1 MKGADFSMPGVPS
14 LFELAFYL
22 LAYSFMGWLV
32 EVTYYAV
39 ARRRFLNRGFTSLPL
54 ILSYG
59 VTFDLLIVVLPT
71 LKGNHALAL
80 IATLVISAVV
90 ESVFDWVTRLLSKKI
105 RWEAERERLFS
116 GSGGGILVSV
126 AIAAALYLVYLVIHP
141 LLMTVAVVLP
151 GWLLKALVIAVMALL
166 ALDFISIIVV
176 LRTGHITRF
185 ESEERTLSSRFAADI
200 SERVWGRLERAYPG
214 IEHVSGEQTGGYTF
228 AKGMCVDKL
237 IWVFLVSALIGDLI
251 EMCYC
256 RLTGGVW
263 MSRSSVLYGPFSI
276 VWGLGAVVLTVT
288 LQRLAGKADRHVFLG
303 GFIIGGVYEYMCSLF
318 TEIMF
323 GTVFWDYSAMPL
335 NIGGR
340 TNVLYCFFWG
350 VLAVVWIKIIY
361 PRMSALIEKLPV
373 LAGQLITWAIVIVM
387 VCNGLLTGAAML
399 RYKARET
406 YPEPRNAVD
415 AFLDNAY
422 DDAFMEKRWP
432 NMVRTGGTQQGGLAG
447 EIEAG
452 LEAAIE
458 GLGAAE

>member
-1 MKGADFSMPGVPS
+1 MLSVPS
-14 LFELAFYL
+14 LFELVFYL
-22 LAYSFMGWLV
+22 LAYSFLGWLV

-59 VTFDLLIVVLPT
+59 VTFDLLIIVLPT
-71 LKGNHALAL
+71 LQGNHALAL
-80 IATLVISAVV
+80 IATLVISSVV
-90 ESVFDWVTRLLSKKI
+90 DTVFDWVTRLLSKKI

-126 AIAAALYLVYLVIHP
+126 AIAAALYLVYLVVHP
-141 LLMTVAVVLP
+141 LLMTVKLILP
-151 GWLLKALVIAVMALL
+151 DLLLKILVIAVGALL
-166 ALDFISIIVV
+166 ALDFISVIVV
-176 LRTGHITRF
+176 LRTGRTTRF
-185 ESEERTLSSRFAADI
+185 ESEQRSLSSRFAADI
-200 SERVWGRLERAYPG
+200 SERVWSRLQRAYPG
-214 IEHVSGEQTGGYTF
+214 IESVSGEQAGSYTF
-228 AKGMCVDKL
+228 AKGLCVDKL

-263 MSRSSVLYGPFSI
+263 MSRSSVLYGPFSV

-303 GFIIGGVYEYMCSLF
+303 GFVIGGVYEYMCSLF
-318 TEIMF
+318 TEIVF
-323 GTVFWDYSAMPL
+323 GTVFWDYSYMPL

-350 VLAVVWIKIIY
+350 VLSVIWIKVIY
-361 PRMSALIEKLPV
+361 PRMSTLIEKLPV
-373 LAGQLITWAIVIVM
+373 LAGQLITWAIVILM

-399 RYKARET
+399 RYKAREAR
-406 YPEPRNAVD
+406 PEPANVVD

-432 NMVRTGGTQQGGLAG
+432 NMIRTGDSAQGGLAA
-447 EIEAG
+447 EIESG
-452 LEAAIE
+452 LEAVLE
-458 GLGAAE
+458 TVLDSTAE

>member
-1 MKGADFSMPGVPS
+1 MLSVPS

-22 LAYSFMGWLV
+22 LAYSFLGWVV

-59 VTFDLLIVVLPT
+59 VTFDLLIIVLPT
-71 LKGNHALAL
+71 LQGNHVLAL
-80 IATLVISAVV
+80 IATLVISSVV
-90 ESVFDWVTRLLSKKI
+90 DSVFDWVTRLLSKKI

-116 GSGGGILVSV
+116 GSGSGILVSI
-126 AIAAALYLVYLVIHP
+126 AIAAALYLVYLVVHP
-141 LLMTVAVVLP
+141 LLMTVQLILP
-151 GWLLKALVIAVMALL
+151 DLLLKIIVFAVAALL
-166 ALDFISIIVV
+166 ALDFISVIVV
-176 LRTGHITRF
+176 LRTGRTTRF
-185 ESEERTLSSRFAADI
+185 ESEQRSMSRRLADDI
-200 SERVWGRLERAYPG
+200 SEHVWGRLQRAYPG
-214 IEHVSGEQTGGYTF
+214 IESVSDEQTGGYVF
-228 AKGMCVDKL
+228 AKGLCIDKL

-318 TEIMF
+318 TEIVF
-323 GTVFWDYSAMPL
+323 GTVFWDYSYMPL

-350 VLAVVWIKIIY
+350 VLSVIWIKIIY
-361 PRMSALIEKLPV
+361 PRMSDLIEKLPV
-373 LAGQLITWAIVIVM
+373 LAGQLITWAIVILM

-399 RYKARET
+399 RYKARDT
-406 YPEPRNAVD
+406 HPEPANVVD
-415 AFLDNAY
+415 AFLDETY

-432 NMVRTGGTQQGGLAG
+432 NMIRTGETEEGGLIG

-452 LEAAIE
+452 LEAV
-458 GLGAAE
+458 AEEIQERTGE

>member
-1 MKGADFSMPGVPS
+1 MSSVPS
-14 LFELAFYL
+14 LFELVFYL
-22 LAYSFMGWLV
+22 LAYSFLGWVV

-39 ARRRFLNRGFTSLPL
+39 VRRRFLNRGFTSLPL

-59 VTFDLLIVVLPT
+59 VTFDLLIIVLPT
-71 LKGNHALAL
+71 LQGNHVLAL
-80 IATLVISAVV
+80 IATLVISSVV
-90 ESVFDWVTRLLSKKI
+90 DSVFDWVTRLLSKKI

-116 GSGGGILVSV
+116 GSGSGILVSI
-126 AIAAALYLVYLVIHP
+126 AIAAALYLVYLVVHP
-141 LLMTVAVVLP
+141 LLMTVQLILP
-151 GWLLKALVIAVMALL
+151 DLLLKIIVFAVAALM
-166 ALDFISIIVV
+166 ALDFISVIVV
-176 LRTGHITRF
+176 LRTGRTTRF
-185 ESEERTLSSRFAADI
+185 ESEQRSLSRRLAGDI
-200 SERVWGRLERAYPG
+200 SEHVWGRLQRAYPG
-214 IEHVSGEQTGGYTF
+214 IESVSDEQAGGYVF
-228 AKGMCVDKL
+228 AKGLCIDKL

-318 TEIMF
+318 TEIVF
-323 GTVFWDYSAMPL
+323 GTVFWDYSYMPL

-350 VLAVVWIKIIY
+350 VLSVIWIKIIY
-361 PRMSALIEKLPV
+361 PRMSDLIEKLPV
-373 LAGQLITWAIVIVM
+373 LAGQLITWAIVILM

-399 RYKARET
+399 RYKARNT
-406 YPEPRNAVD
+406 HPEPANVVD
-415 AFLDNAY
+415 AFLDETY

-432 NMVRTGGTQQGGLAG
+432 NMIRTGETEEGGLIG

-452 LEAAIE
+452 LEAV
-458 GLGAAE
+458 AEEIQERAGE

>member
-1 MKGADFSMPGVPS
+1 MLSVPS

-22 LAYSFMGWLV
+22 LAYSFLGWVV

-59 VTFDLLIVVLPT
+59 VTFDLLIIVLPT
-71 LKGNHALAL
+71 LQGNHVLAL
-80 IATLVISAVV
+80 IATLVISSVV
-90 ESVFDWVTRLLSKKI
+90 DSVFDWVTRLLSKKI

-116 GSGGGILVSV
+116 GSGSGILVSI
-126 AIAAALYLVYLVIHP
+126 AIAAALYLVYLVVHP
-141 LLMTVAVVLP
+141 LLMTVQLILP
-151 GWLLKALVIAVMALL
+151 NLLLKIIVFAVAALM
-166 ALDFISIIVV
+166 ALDFISVIVV
-176 LRTGHITRF
+176 LRTGRTTRF
-185 ESEERTLSSRFAADI
+185 ESEQRSMSRRLADDI
-200 SERVWGRLERAYPG
+200 SEHVWGRLQRAYPG
-214 IEHVSGEQTGGYTF
+214 IESVSDEQAGGYVF
-228 AKGMCVDKL
+228 AKGLCIDKL

-318 TEIMF
+318 TEIVF
-323 GTVFWDYSAMPL
+323 GTVFWDYSYMPL

-350 VLAVVWIKIIY
+350 VLSVIWIKIIY
-361 PRMSALIEKLPV
+361 PRMSDLIEKLPV
-373 LAGQLITWAIVIVM
+373 LAGQLITWAIVILM

-399 RYKARET
+399 RYKARDT
-406 YPEPRNAVD
+406 HPEPANVVD
-415 AFLDNAY
+415 AFLDETY

-432 NMVRTGGTQQGGLAG
+432 NMIRTGETEEGGLIG

-452 LEAAIE
+452 LEAV
-458 GLGAAE
+458 AEEIQEHAGE

>member
-1 MKGADFSMPGVPS
+1 MSSVPS
-14 LFELAFYL
+14 LFELVFYL
-22 LAYSFMGWLV
+22 LAYSFLGWVV

-39 ARRRFLNRGFTSLPL
+39 VRRRFLNRGFTSLPL

-59 VTFDLLIVVLPT
+59 VTFDLLIIVLPT
-71 LKGNHALAL
+71 LQGNHVLAL
-80 IATLVISAVV
+80 IATLVISSVV
-90 ESVFDWVTRLLSKKI
+90 DSVFDWVTRLLSKKI

-116 GSGGGILVSV
+116 GSGSGILVSI
-126 AIAAALYLVYLVIHP
+126 AIAAALYLVYLVVHP
-141 LLMTVAVVLP
+141 LLMTVQLILP
-151 GWLLKALVIAVMALL
+151 DLLLKIIVFAVAALM
-166 ALDFISIIVV
+166 ALDFISVIVV
-176 LRTGHITRF
+176 LRTGRTTRF
-185 ESEERTLSSRFAADI
+185 ESEQRSMSRRLAGDI
-200 SERVWGRLERAYPG
+200 SEHVWGRLQRAYPG
-214 IEHVSGEQTGGYTF
+214 IESVSDEQAGGYVF
-228 AKGMCVDKL
+228 AKGLCIDKL

-318 TEIMF
+318 TEIVF
-323 GTVFWDYSAMPL
+323 GTVFWDYSYMPL

-350 VLAVVWIKIIY
+350 VLSVIWIKIIY
-361 PRMSALIEKLPV
+361 PRMSDLIEKLPV
-373 LAGQLITWAIVIVM
+373 LAGQLITWAIVILM

-399 RYKARET
+399 RYKARDT
-406 YPEPRNAVD
+406 HPEPANVVD
-415 AFLDNAY
+415 AFLDKTY

-432 NMVRTGGTQQGGLAG
+432 NMIRTGETEEGGLIG

-452 LEAAIE
+452 LEAV
-458 GLGAAE
+458 AEEIQERAGE

>member
-1 MKGADFSMPGVPS
+1 MLSVPS

-22 LAYSFMGWLV
+22 LAYSFLGWVV

-39 ARRRFLNRGFTSLPL
+39 VRRRFLNRGFTSLPL

-59 VTFDLLIVVLPT
+59 VTFDLLIIVLPT
-71 LKGNHALAL
+71 LQGNHVLAL
-80 IATLVISAVV
+80 IATLVISSVV
-90 ESVFDWVTRLLSKKI
+90 DSVFDWVTRLLSKKI

-116 GSGGGILVSV
+116 GSGSGILVSI
-126 AIAAALYLVYLVIHP
+126 AIAAALYLVYLVVHP
-141 LLMTVAVVLP
+141 LLMTVQLILP
-151 GWLLKALVIAVMALL
+151 DLLLKIIVFVVAALM
-166 ALDFISIIVV
+166 ALDFISVIVV
-176 LRTGHITRF
+176 LRTGRTTRF
-185 ESEERTLSSRFAADI
+185 ESEQRSMSTRLAGDI
-200 SERVWGRLERAYPG
+200 SEHVWGRLQRAYPG
-214 IEHVSGEQTGGYTF
+214 IESVSDEQAGGYVF
-228 AKGMCVDKL
+228 AKGLCIDKL

-318 TEIMF
+318 TEIVF
-323 GTVFWDYSAMPL
+323 GTVFWDYSYMPL

-350 VLAVVWIKIIY
+350 VLSVIWIKIIY
-361 PRMSALIEKLPV
+361 PRMSNLIEKLPV
-373 LAGQLITWAIVIVM
+373 LAGQLITWAIVILM

-399 RYKARET
+399 RYKARDT
-406 YPEPRNAVD
+406 HPEPANVVD
-415 AFLDNAY
+415 AFLDETY

-432 NMVRTGGTQQGGLAG
+432 NMIRTGETEEGGLIG

-452 LEAAIE
+452 LEAV
-458 GLGAAE
+458 AEEIQERAGE

>member
-1 MKGADFSMPGVPS
+1 MSSVPS
-14 LFELAFYL
+14 LFELVFYL
-22 LAYSFMGWLV
+22 LAYSFLGWVV

-39 ARRRFLNRGFTSLPL
+39 VRRRFLNRGFTSLPL

-59 VTFDLLIVVLPT
+59 VTFDLLIIVLPT
-71 LKGNHALAL
+71 LQGNHVLAL
-80 IATLVISAVV
+80 IATLVISSVV
-90 ESVFDWVTRLLSKKI
+90 DSVFDWVTRLLSKKI

-116 GSGGGILVSV
+116 GSGSGILVSI
-126 AIAAALYLVYLVIHP
+126 AIAAALYLVYLVVHP
-141 LLMTVAVVLP
+141 LLMTVQLILP
-151 GWLLKALVIAVMALL
+151 DLLLKIIVFAVAALM
-166 ALDFISIIVV
+166 ALDFISVIVV
-176 LRTGHITRF
+176 LRTGRTTRF
-185 ESEERTLSSRFAADI
+185 ESEQRSMSRRLAGDI
-200 SERVWGRLERAYPG
+200 SEHVWGRLQRAYPG
-214 IEHVSGEQTGGYTF
+214 IESVSDEQAGGYVF
-228 AKGMCVDKL
+228 AKGLCIDKL

-318 TEIMF
+318 TEIVF
-323 GTVFWDYSAMPL
+323 GTVFWDYSYMPL

-350 VLAVVWIKIIY
+350 VLSVIWIKIIY
-361 PRMSALIEKLPV
+361 PRMSDLIEKLPV
-373 LAGQLITWAIVIVM
+373 LAGQLITWAIVILM

-399 RYKARET
+399 RYKARDT
-406 YPEPRNAVD
+406 HPEPANVVD
-415 AFLDNAY
+415 AFLDETY

-432 NMVRTGGTQQGGLAG
+432 NMIRTGETEEGGLIG
-447 EIEAG
+447 EIETG
-452 LEAAIE
+452 LEAV
-458 GLGAAE
+458 AEEIRERAGE

>member
-1 MKGADFSMPGVPS
+1 MLSVPS

-22 LAYSFMGWLV
+22 LAYSFLGWVV

-59 VTFDLLIVVLPT
+59 VTFDLLIIVLPT
-71 LKGNHALAL
+71 LQGNHVLAL
-80 IATLVISAVV
+80 IATLVISSVV
-90 ESVFDWVTRLLSKKI
+90 DSVFDWVTRLLSKKI

-116 GSGGGILVSV
+116 GSGSGILVSI
-126 AIAAALYLVYLVIHP
+126 AIAAALYLVYLVVHP
-141 LLMTVAVVLP
+141 LLMTVQMILP
-151 GWLLKALVIAVMALL
+151 DLLLKIIVFAVAALM
-166 ALDFISIIVV
+166 ALDFISVIVV
-176 LRTGHITRF
+176 LRTGRTTRF
-185 ESEERTLSSRFAADI
+185 ESEQRSMSTRLAGDI
-200 SERVWGRLERAYPG
+200 SEHVWGRLQRAYPG
-214 IEHVSGEQTGGYTF
+214 IESVSDEQAGGYVF
-228 AKGMCVDKL
+228 AKGLCIDKL

-318 TEIMF
+318 TEIVF
-323 GTVFWDYSAMPL
+323 GTVFWDYSYMPL

-350 VLAVVWIKIIY
+350 VLSVIWIKIIY
-361 PRMSALIEKLPV
+361 PRMSDLIEKLPV
-373 LAGQLITWAIVIVM
+373 LAGQLITWAIVILM

-399 RYKARET
+399 RYKARDT
-406 YPEPRNAVD
+406 HPEPANVVD
-415 AFLDNAY
+415 AFLDETY

-432 NMVRTGGTQQGGLAG
+432 NMIRTGETEEGGLIG

-452 LEAAIE
+452 LEAV
-458 GLGAAE
+458 AEDIRERAGE

>member
-1 MKGADFSMPGVPS
+1 MSSVPS

-22 LAYSFMGWLV
+22 LAYSFLGWVV

-59 VTFDLLIVVLPT
+59 VTFDLLIIVLPT
-71 LKGNHALAL
+71 LQGNHVLAL
-80 IATLVISAVV
+80 IATLVISSVV
-90 ESVFDWVTRLLSKKI
+90 DSVFDWVTRLLSKKI

-116 GSGGGILVSV
+116 GSGSGILVSI
-126 AIAAALYLVYLVIHP
+126 AIAAALYLVYLVVHP
-141 LLMTVAVVLP
+141 LLMTVQLILP
-151 GWLLKALVIAVMALL
+151 DLLLKIIVFAVAALM
-166 ALDFISIIVV
+166 ALDFISVIVV
-176 LRTGHITRF
+176 LRTGRTTRF
-185 ESEERTLSSRFAADI
+185 ESEQRSMSTRLADDI
-200 SERVWGRLERAYPG
+200 SEHVWGRLQRAYPG
-214 IEHVSGEQTGGYTF
+214 IESVSDEQAGGYVF
-228 AKGMCVDKL
+228 AKGLCIDKL

-318 TEIMF
+318 TEIVF
-323 GTVFWDYSAMPL
+323 GTVFWDYSYMPL

-350 VLAVVWIKIIY
+350 VLSVIWIKIIY
-361 PRMSALIEKLPV
+361 PRMSDLIEKLPV
-373 LAGQLITWAIVIVM
+373 LAGQLITWAIVILM

-399 RYKARET
+399 RYKARDT
-406 YPEPRNAVD
+406 HPEPANVVD
-415 AFLDNAY
+415 AFLDETY

-432 NMVRTGGTQQGGLAG
+432 NMIRTGETEEGGLIG

-452 LEAAIE
+452 LEAV
-458 GLGAAE
+458 AEEIQERAGE

>member
-1 MKGADFSMPGVPS
+1 MLSVPS

-22 LAYSFMGWLV
+22 LAYSFLGWVV

-59 VTFDLLIVVLPT
+59 VTFDLLIIVLPT
-71 LKGNHALAL
+71 LQGNHVLAL
-80 IATLVISAVV
+80 IATLVISSVV
-90 ESVFDWVTRLLSKKI
+90 DSVFDWVTRLLSKKI

-116 GSGGGILVSV
+116 GSGSGILVSI
-126 AIAAALYLVYLVIHP
+126 AIAAALYLVYLVVHP
-141 LLMTVAVVLP
+141 LLMTVQMILP
-151 GWLLKALVIAVMALL
+151 DLLLKIIVFAVAALM
-166 ALDFISIIVV
+166 ALDFISVIVV
-176 LRTGHITRF
+176 LRTGRTTRF
-185 ESEERTLSSRFAADI
+185 ESEQRSMSTRLAGDI
-200 SERVWGRLERAYPG
+200 SEHVWGRLQRAYPG
-214 IEHVSGEQTGGYTF
+214 IESVSDEQAGGYVF
-228 AKGMCVDKL
+228 AKGLCIDKL

-318 TEIMF
+318 TEIVF
-323 GTVFWDYSAMPL
+323 GTVFWDYSYMPL

-350 VLAVVWIKIIY
+350 VLSVIWIKIIY
-361 PRMSALIEKLPV
+361 PRMSDLIEKLPV
-373 LAGQLITWAIVIVM
+373 LAGQLITWAIVILM

-399 RYKARET
+399 RYKARDT
-406 YPEPRNAVD
+406 HPEPANVVD
-415 AFLDNAY
+415 AFLDETY

-432 NMVRTGGTQQGGLAG
+432 NMIRTGETEEGGLIG

-452 LEAAIE
+452 LEAV
-458 GLGAAE
+458 AEEIQERAGE

>member
-1 MKGADFSMPGVPS
+1 MPSVPS
-14 LFELAFYL
+14 LFDLAFYL
-22 LAYSFMGWLV
+22 LAYSFLGWLV

-59 VTFDLLIVVLPT
+59 VTFDLLMIVLPT
-71 LKGNHALAL
+71 LQGNHALAL
-80 IATLVISAVV
+80 IATLVISSVV
-90 ESVFDWVTRLLSKKI
+90 DTVFDWVTHLLSRKI

-116 GSGGGILVSV
+116 GSGGGILVSA

-141 LLMTVAVVLP
+141 LLMTVKLLLP
-151 GWLLKALVIAVMALL
+151 DLLLKIVVIAVLALL
-166 ALDFISIIVV
+166 ALDFVSVIVV
-176 LRTGHITRF
+176 LRTGRTTRF
-185 ESEERTLSSRFAADI
+185 ESEQRSMSRRFAADI
-200 SERVWGRLERAYPG
+200 SEHVWNRLQKAYPG
-214 IEHVSGEQTGGYTF
+214 IESVSDEQAGRYVF
-228 AKGMCVDKL
+228 AKGLCVDKL

-263 MSRSSVLYGPFSI
+263 MSRSSVLYGPFSV

-318 TEIMF
+318 TEIVF
-323 GTVFWDYSAMPL
+323 GTVFWDYSYMPL

-350 VLAVVWIKIIY
+350 VLSVVWIKIIY
-361 PRMSALIEKLPV
+361 PRMSSLIEKLPV
-373 LAGQLITWAIVIVM
+373 LAGQLLTWAIVILM

-399 RYKARET
+399 RYKARAAH
-406 YPEPRNAVD
+406 PEPANVVD
-415 AFLDNAY
+415 AFLDSAY

-432 NMVRTGGTQQGGLAG
+432 NMIRTDGAEQTGLID
-447 EIEAG
+447 EIEAD

-458 GLGAAE
+458 TVLDSAAE

>member
-1 MKGADFSMPGVPS
+1 MLSVPS

-22 LAYSFMGWLV
+22 LAYSFLGWVV

-59 VTFDLLIVVLPT
+59 VTFDLLIIVLPT
-71 LKGNHALAL
+71 LQGNHVLAL
-80 IATLVISAVV
+80 IATLVISSVV
-90 ESVFDWVTRLLSKKI
+90 DSVFDWVTRLLSKKI

-116 GSGGGILVSV
+116 GSGSGILVSI
-126 AIAAALYLVYLVIHP
+126 AIAAALYLVYLVVHP
-141 LLMTVAVVLP
+141 LLMTVQLILP
-151 GWLLKALVIAVMALL
+151 DLLLKIIVFAVAALM
-166 ALDFISIIVV
+166 ALDFISVIVV
-176 LRTGHITRF
+176 LRTGRTTRF
-185 ESEERTLSSRFAADI
+185 ESEQRSMSTRLADDI
-200 SERVWGRLERAYPG
+200 SEHVWGRLQRAYPG
-214 IEHVSGEQTGGYTF
+214 IESVSDEQAGGYVF
-228 AKGMCVDKL
+228 AKGLCIDKL

-318 TEIMF
+318 TEIVF
-323 GTVFWDYSAMPL
+323 GTVFWDYSYMPL

-350 VLAVVWIKIIY
+350 VLSVIWIKIIY
-361 PRMSALIEKLPV
+361 PRMSDLIEKLPV
-373 LAGQLITWAIVIVM
+373 LAGQLITWAIVILM

-399 RYKARET
+399 RYKARDT
-406 YPEPRNAVD
+406 HPEPANMVD
-415 AFLDNAY
+415 AFLDETY

-432 NMVRTGGTQQGGLAG
+432 NMIRTGETEEGGLIG

-452 LEAAIE
+452 LEAV
-458 GLGAAE
+458 AEEIQERAGE

>member
-1 MKGADFSMPGVPS
+1 MSGIPS

-22 LAYSFMGWLV
+22 LAYSFLGWVV

-59 VTFDLLIVVLPT
+59 VTFDLLIIVLPT
-71 LKGNHALAL
+71 LQGNHVLAL
-80 IATLVISAVV
+80 IATLVISSVV
-90 ESVFDWVTRLLSKKI
+90 DTVFDWVTRLLSKKI
-105 RWEAERERLFS
+105 RWETERERLFS
-116 GSGGGILVSV
+116 GSGSGILVSV

-141 LLMTVAVVLP
+141 LLMTVKLLLP
-151 GWLLKALVIAVMALL
+151 DLLLKILVIAVLALL
-166 ALDFISIIVV
+166 ALDFVSVIVV
-176 LRTGHITRF
+176 LRTGRTTRF
-185 ESEERTLSSRFAADI
+185 ESEQRSMSSRLASDI
-200 SERVWGRLERAYPG
+200 SEHIWGRLERAYPG
-214 IEHVSGEQTGGYTF
+214 IEHVSDEQTGGYVF
-228 AKGMCVDKL
+228 AKGLCVDKL

-318 TEIMF
+318 TEIVF
-323 GTVFWDYSAMPL
+323 GTVFWDYSYMPL

-350 VLAVVWIKIIY
+350 VLSVIWIKIIY
-361 PRMSALIEKLPV
+361 PRMSSLIEKLPV
-373 LAGQLITWAIVIVM
+373 LAGQLITWAIVILM

-399 RYKARET
+399 RYKARAAH
-406 YPEPRNAVD
+406 PEPANVVD
-415 AFLDNAY
+415 AFLDSAY

-432 NMVRTGGTQQGGLAG
+432 NMIRTDGAEQTGLID

-452 LEAAIE
+452 LEAAVE
-458 GLGAAE
+458 AVLDSAAE

>member
-1 MKGADFSMPGVPS
+1 MSSVPS
-14 LFELAFYL
+14 LFELVFYL
-22 LAYSFMGWLV
+22 LAYSFLGWVV

-39 ARRRFLNRGFTSLPL
+39 VRRRFLNRGFTSLPL

-59 VTFDLLIVVLPT
+59 VTFDLLIIVLPT
-71 LKGNHALAL
+71 LQGNHVLAL
-80 IATLVISAVV
+80 IATLVISSVV
-90 ESVFDWVTRLLSKKI
+90 DSVFDWVTRLLSKKI

-116 GSGGGILVSV
+116 GSGSGILVSI
-126 AIAAALYLVYLVIHP
+126 AIAAALYLVYLVVHP
-141 LLMTVAVVLP
+141 LLMTVQLILP
-151 GWLLKALVIAVMALL
+151 DLLLKIIVFAVAALM
-166 ALDFISIIVV
+166 ALDFISVIVV
-176 LRTGHITRF
+176 LRTGRTTRF
-185 ESEERTLSSRFAADI
+185 ESEQRSMSRRLAGDI
-200 SERVWGRLERAYPG
+200 SEHVWGRLQRAYPG
-214 IEHVSGEQTGGYTF
+214 IESVSDEQAGGYVF
-228 AKGMCVDKL
+228 AKGLCIDKL

-318 TEIMF
+318 TEIVF
-323 GTVFWDYSAMPL
+323 GTVFWDYSYMPL

-350 VLAVVWIKIIY
+350 VLSVIWIKIIY
-361 PRMSALIEKLPV
+361 PRMSDLIEKLPV
-373 LAGQLITWAIVIVM
+373 LAGQLITWAIVILM

-399 RYKARET
+399 RYKARDT
-406 YPEPRNAVD
+406 HPEPANVVD
-415 AFLDNAY
+415 AFLDETY

-432 NMVRTGGTQQGGLAG
+432 NMIRTGETEEGGLIG

-452 LEAAIE
+452 LEAV
-458 GLGAAE
+458 AEEIQERAGE

>member
-1 MKGADFSMPGVPS
+1 MLSVPS
-14 LFELAFYL
+14 LFELVFYL
-22 LAYSFMGWLV
+22 LAYSFLGWVV

-59 VTFDLLIVVLPT
+59 VTFDLLIIVLPT
-71 LKGNHALAL
+71 LQGNHVLAL
-80 IATLVISAVV
+80 IATLVISSVV
-90 ESVFDWVTRLLSKKI
+90 DSVFDWVTRLLSKKI

-116 GSGGGILVSV
+116 GSGSGILVSI
-126 AIAAALYLVYLVIHP
+126 AIAAALYLVYLVVHP
-141 LLMTVAVVLP
+141 LLMTVQLILP
-151 GWLLKALVIAVMALL
+151 DLLLKIIVFAVAALM
-166 ALDFISIIVV
+166 ALDFISVIVV
-176 LRTGHITRF
+176 LRTGRTTRF
-185 ESEERTLSSRFAADI
+185 ESEQRSMSTRLAGDI
-200 SERVWGRLERAYPG
+200 SEHVWGRLQRAYPG
-214 IEHVSGEQTGGYTF
+214 IESVSDEQAGGYVF
-228 AKGMCVDKL
+228 AKGLCIDKL

-263 MSRSSVLYGPFSI
+263 MSRSSVLYGPFSF

-288 LQRLAGKADRHVFLG
+288 LQRLCGKADRYVFLA
-303 GFIIGGVYEYMCSLF
+303 GFVIGGVYEYMCSLF
-318 TEIMF
+318 TEIVF

-350 VLAVVWIKIIY
+350 ALAVIWIKIIY
-361 PRMSALIEKLPV
+361 PRMSSLIERLPV
-373 LAGQLITWAIVIVM
+373 LAGQLVTWAIVILM

-399 RYKARET
+399 RYKARDT
-406 YPEPRNAVD
+406 HPEPANVVD
-415 AFLDNAY
+415 AFLDETY

-432 NMVRTGGTQQGGLAG
+432 NMIRTGETEEGGLIG

-452 LEAAIE
+452 LEAV
-458 GLGAAE
+458 AEEIQERAGE

>member
-1 MKGADFSMPGVPS
+1 MLSVPS
-14 LFELAFYL
+14 LFELTFYL
-22 LAYSFMGWLV
+22 LAYSFLGWLV

-39 ARRRFLNRGFTSLPL
+39 AKRRFLNRGFTSLPL

-59 VTFDLLIVVLPT
+59 VTFDLLIIVLPT
-71 LKGNHALAL
+71 LQGNHVLAL
-80 IATLVISAVV
+80 IATLVISSVV
-90 ESVFDWVTRLLSKKI
+90 DSVFDWVTRLLSKKI

-126 AIAAALYLVYLVIHP
+126 AIAAAIYLVYLVIHP
-141 LLMTVAVVLP
+141 LLMTVQLILP
-151 GWLLKALVIAVMALL
+151 DLLLKIIVIAVAALL
-166 ALDFISIIVV
+166 ALDFISVIVV
-176 LRTGHITRF
+176 LRTGKTTRF
-185 ESEERTLSSRFAADI
+185 ESEQRSMSRRLAADI
-200 SERVWGRLERAYPG
+200 SERVWGRLQKAYPG
-214 IEHVSGEQTGGYTF
+214 IESGSGEQAGGYVF
-228 AKGMCVDKL
+228 AKGLCIDKL

-263 MSRSSVLYGPFSI
+263 MSRSSVLYGPFSV

-303 GFIIGGVYEYMCSLF
+303 GFVIGGVYEYMCSLF
-318 TEIMF
+318 TEIVF
-323 GTVFWDYSAMPL
+323 GTVFWDYSYMPL

-350 VLAVVWIKIIY
+350 VLSVVWIKIIY

-373 LAGQLITWAIVIVM
+373 LAGQLITWAIVILM

-399 RYKARET
+399 RYKARDT
-406 YPEPRNAVD
+406 HPEPANAVD
-415 AFLDNAY
+415 AFLDEYY

-432 NMVRTGGTQQGGLAG
+432 NMIRTGETEQGGLIG

-452 LEAAIE
+452 LEAAVE
-458 GLGAAE
+458 TLSAGGAE

>member
-1 MKGADFSMPGVPS
+1 MSSVPS
-14 LFELAFYL
+14 LFELVFYL
-22 LAYSFMGWLV
+22 LAYSFLGWVV

-59 VTFDLLIVVLPT
+59 VTFDLLIIVLPT
-71 LKGNHALAL
+71 LQGNHVLAL
-80 IATLVISAVV
+80 IATLVISSVV
-90 ESVFDWVTRLLSKKI
+90 DSVFDWVTRLLSKKI

-116 GSGGGILVSV
+116 GSGSGILVSI
-126 AIAAALYLVYLVIHP
+126 AIAAALYLVYLVVHP
-141 LLMTVAVVLP
+141 LLMTVQLILP
-151 GWLLKALVIAVMALL
+151 DLLLKIIVFAVAALM
-166 ALDFISIIVV
+166 ALDFISVIVV
-176 LRTGHITRF
+176 LRTGRTTRF
-185 ESEERTLSSRFAADI
+185 ESEQRSMSTRLADDI
-200 SERVWGRLERAYPG
+200 SEHVWGRLQRAYPG
-214 IEHVSGEQTGGYTF
+214 IESVSDEQAGGYVF
-228 AKGMCVDKL
+228 AKGLCIDKL

-318 TEIMF
+318 TEIVF
-323 GTVFWDYSAMPL
+323 GTVFWDYSYMPL

-350 VLAVVWIKIIY
+350 VLSVIWIKIIY
-361 PRMSALIEKLPV
+361 PRMSDLIEKLPV
-373 LAGQLITWAIVIVM
+373 LAGQLITWAIVILM

-399 RYKARET
+399 RYKARDT
-406 YPEPRNAVD
+406 HPEPANVVD
-415 AFLDNAY
+415 AFLDETY

-432 NMVRTGGTQQGGLAG
+432 NMIRTGETEEGGLIG

-452 LEAAIE
+452 LEAV
-458 GLGAAE
+458 AEEIQERAGE

>member
-1 MKGADFSMPGVPS
+1 MLSVPS
-14 LFELAFYL
+14 LFELTFYL
-22 LAYSFMGWLV
+22 LAYSFLGWLV

-39 ARRRFLNRGFTSLPL
+39 AKRRFLNRGFTSLPL

-59 VTFDLLIVVLPT
+59 VTFDLLIIALPT
-71 LKGNHALAL
+71 LQGNHVLAL
-80 IATLVISAVV
+80 IATLVISSVV
-90 ESVFDWVTRLLSKKI
+90 DSVFDWVTRLLSKKI

-126 AIAAALYLVYLVIHP
+126 AIAAAIYLVYLVIHP
-141 LLMTVAVVLP
+141 LLMTVQLILP
-151 GWLLKALVIAVMALL
+151 DLLLKIIVIAVAALL
-166 ALDFISIIVV
+166 ALDFISVIVV
-176 LRTGHITRF
+176 LRTGKTTRF
-185 ESEERTLSSRFAADI
+185 ESEQRSMSRRLAADI
-200 SERVWGRLERAYPG
+200 SERVWGRLQKAYPG
-214 IEHVSGEQTGGYTF
+214 IESVSSEQAGGYVF
-228 AKGMCVDKL
+228 AKGLCIDKL

-263 MSRSSVLYGPFSI
+263 MSRSSVLYGPFSV

-303 GFIIGGVYEYMCSLF
+303 GFVIGGVYEYMCSLF
-318 TEIMF
+318 TEIVF
-323 GTVFWDYSAMPL
+323 GTVFWDYSYMPL

-350 VLAVVWIKIIY
+350 VLSVVWIKIIY

-373 LAGQLITWAIVIVM
+373 LAGQLITWAIVILM

-399 RYKARET
+399 RYKARDT
-406 YPEPRNAVD
+406 HPEPANAVD
-415 AFLDNAY
+415 AFLDEYY

-432 NMVRTGGTQQGGLAG
+432 NMIRTGETEQGGLIG

-452 LEAAIE
+452 LEAAAE
-458 GLGAAE
+458 TLSAGGAE

>member
-1 MKGADFSMPGVPS
+1 MLSVPS
-14 LFELAFYL
+14 LFELVFYL
-22 LAYSFMGWLV
+22 LAYSFLGWVV

-39 ARRRFLNRGFTSLPL
+39 VRRRFLNRGFTSLPL

-59 VTFDLLIVVLPT
+59 VTFDLLIIVLPT
-71 LKGNHALAL
+71 LQGNHVLAL
-80 IATLVISAVV
+80 IATLVISSVV
-90 ESVFDWVTRLLSKKI
+90 DSVFDWVTRLLSKKI

-116 GSGGGILVSV
+116 GSGSGILVSI
-126 AIAAALYLVYLVIHP
+126 AIAAALYLVYLVVHP
-141 LLMTVAVVLP
+141 LLMTVQLILP
-151 GWLLKALVIAVMALL
+151 DLLLKIIVFAVAALM
-166 ALDFISIIVV
+166 ALDFISVIVV
-176 LRTGHITRF
+176 LRTGRTTRF
-185 ESEERTLSSRFAADI
+185 ESEQRSMSRRLAGDI
-200 SERVWGRLERAYPG
+200 SEHVWGRLQRAYPG
-214 IEHVSGEQTGGYTF
+214 IESVSDEQAGGYVF
-228 AKGMCVDKL
+228 AKGLCIDKL

-318 TEIMF
+318 TEIVF
-323 GTVFWDYSAMPL
+323 GTVFWDYSYMPL

-350 VLAVVWIKIIY
+350 VLSVIWIKIIY
-361 PRMSALIEKLPV
+361 PRMSDLIEKLPV
-373 LAGQLITWAIVIVM
+373 LAGQLITWAIVILM

-399 RYKARET
+399 RYKARDT
-406 YPEPRNAVD
+406 HPEPANVVD
-415 AFLDNAY
+415 AFLDETY

-432 NMVRTGGTQQGGLAG
+432 NMIRTGETEEGGLIG
-447 EIEAG
+447 EIETG
-452 LEAAIE
+452 LEAV
-458 GLGAAE
+458 AEEIRERAGE

>member
-1 MKGADFSMPGVPS
+1 MSSVPS
-14 LFELAFYL
+14 LFELVFYL
-22 LAYSFMGWLV
+22 LAYSFLGWVV

-59 VTFDLLIVVLPT
+59 VTFDLLIIVLPT
-71 LKGNHALAL
+71 LQGNHVLAL
-80 IATLVISAVV
+80 IATLVISSVV
-90 ESVFDWVTRLLSKKI
+90 DSVFDWVTRLLSKKI

-116 GSGGGILVSV
+116 GSGSGILVSI
-126 AIAAALYLVYLVIHP
+126 AIAAALYLVYLVVHP
-141 LLMTVAVVLP
+141 LLMTVQLILP
-151 GWLLKALVIAVMALL
+151 DLLLKIIVFAVAALM
-166 ALDFISIIVV
+166 ALDFISVIVV
-176 LRTGHITRF
+176 LRTGRTTRF
-185 ESEERTLSSRFAADI
+185 ESEQRSMSTRLAGDI
-200 SERVWGRLERAYPG
+200 SEHVWGRLQRAYPG
-214 IEHVSGEQTGGYTF
+214 IESVSDEQAGGYVF
-228 AKGMCVDKL
+228 AKGLCIDKL

-318 TEIMF
+318 TEIVF
-323 GTVFWDYSAMPL
+323 GTVFWDYSYMPL

-350 VLAVVWIKIIY
+350 VLSVIWIKIIY
-361 PRMSALIEKLPV
+361 PRMSDLIEKLPV
-373 LAGQLITWAIVIVM
+373 LAGQLITWAIVILM

-399 RYKARET
+399 RYKARDT
-406 YPEPRNAVD
+406 HPEPANVVD
-415 AFLDNAY
+415 AFLDETY

-432 NMVRTGGTQQGGLAG
+432 NMVRTGETEEDGLIG

-452 LEAAIE
+452 LEAV
-458 GLGAAE
+458 AEEIRERAGE

>member
-1 MKGADFSMPGVPS
+1 MLSVPS

-22 LAYSFMGWLV
+22 LAYSFLGWVV

-59 VTFDLLIVVLPT
+59 VTFDLLIIVLPT
-71 LKGNHALAL
+71 LQGNHVLAL
-80 IATLVISAVV
+80 IATLVISSVV
-90 ESVFDWVTRLLSKKI
+90 DSVFDWVTRLLSKKI

-116 GSGGGILVSV
+116 GSGSGILVSI
-126 AIAAALYLVYLVIHP
+126 AIAAALYLVYLVVHP
-141 LLMTVAVVLP
+141 LLMTVQLILP
-151 GWLLKALVIAVMALL
+151 DLLLKIIVFAVAALM
-166 ALDFISIIVV
+166 ALDFISVIVV
-176 LRTGHITRF
+176 LRTGRTTRF
-185 ESEERTLSSRFAADI
+185 ESEQRSMSTRLAGDI
-200 SERVWGRLERAYPG
+200 SEHVWGRLQRAYPG
-214 IEHVSGEQTGGYTF
+214 IESVSDEQAGGYVF
-228 AKGMCVDKL
+228 AKGLCIDKL

-256 RLTGGVW
+256 RLTGGMW

-318 TEIMF
+318 TEIVF
-323 GTVFWDYSAMPL
+323 GTVFWDYSYMPL

-350 VLAVVWIKIIY
+350 VLSVIWIKIIY
-361 PRMSALIEKLPV
+361 PRMSDLIEKLPV
-373 LAGQLITWAIVIVM
+373 LAGQLITWAIVILM

-399 RYKARET
+399 RYKARDT
-406 YPEPRNAVD
+406 HPEPANVVD
-415 AFLDNAY
+415 AFLDETY

-432 NMVRTGGTQQGGLAG
+432 NMIRTGETEEGGLIG

-452 LEAAIE
+452 LEAV
-458 GLGAAE
+458 AEEIQERAGE

>member
-1 MKGADFSMPGVPS
+1 MLSVPS

-22 LAYSFMGWLV
+22 LAYSFLGWVV

-59 VTFDLLIVVLPT
+59 VTFDLLIIVLPT
-71 LKGNHALAL
+71 LQGNHVLAL
-80 IATLVISAVV
+80 IATLVISSVV
-90 ESVFDWVTRLLSKKI
+90 DSVFDWVTRLLSKKI

-116 GSGGGILVSV
+116 GSGSGILVSI
-126 AIAAALYLVYLVIHP
+126 AIAAALYLVYLVVHP
-141 LLMTVAVVLP
+141 LLMTVQLILP
-151 GWLLKALVIAVMALL
+151 DLLLKIIVFAVAALM
-166 ALDFISIIVV
+166 ALDFISVIVV
-176 LRTGHITRF
+176 LRTGRTTRF
-185 ESEERTLSSRFAADI
+185 ESEQRSMSTRLADDI
-200 SERVWGRLERAYPG
+200 SEHVWGRLQRAYPG
-214 IEHVSGEQTGGYTF
+214 IESVSDEQAGGYVF
-228 AKGMCVDKL
+228 AKGLCIDKL

-318 TEIMF
+318 TEIVF
-323 GTVFWDYSAMPL
+323 GTVFWDYSYMPL

-350 VLAVVWIKIIY
+350 VLSVIWIKIIY
-361 PRMSALIEKLPV
+361 PRMSDLIEKLPV
-373 LAGQLITWAIVIVM
+373 LAGQLITWAIVILM

-399 RYKARET
+399 RYKARDT
-406 YPEPRNAVD
+406 HPEPANVVD
-415 AFLDNAY
+415 AFLDKTY

-432 NMVRTGGTQQGGLAG
+432 NMIRTGETEEGGLIG

-452 LEAAIE
+452 LEAV
-458 GLGAAE
+458 AEEIQERAGE

>member
-1 MKGADFSMPGVPS
+1 MLSVPS
-14 LFELAFYL
+14 LFELVFYL
-22 LAYSFMGWLV
+22 LAYSFLGWVV

-59 VTFDLLIVVLPT
+59 VTFDLLIIVLPT
-71 LKGNHALAL
+71 LQGNHVLAL
-80 IATLVISAVV
+80 IATLVISSVV
-90 ESVFDWVTRLLSKKI
+90 DSVFDWVTRLLSKKI

-116 GSGGGILVSV
+116 GSGSGILVSI
-126 AIAAALYLVYLVIHP
+126 AIAAALYLVYLVVHP
-141 LLMTVAVVLP
+141 LLMTVQLILP
-151 GWLLKALVIAVMALL
+151 DLLLKIIVFAVAALM
-166 ALDFISIIVV
+166 ALDFISVIVV
-176 LRTGHITRF
+176 LRTGRTTRF
-185 ESEERTLSSRFAADI
+185 ESEQRSLSRRLAGDI
-200 SERVWGRLERAYPG
+200 SEHVWGRLQRAYPG
-214 IEHVSGEQTGGYTF
+214 IESVSDEHAGGYVF
-228 AKGMCVDKL
+228 AKGLCIDKL

-318 TEIMF
+318 TEIVF
-323 GTVFWDYSAMPL
+323 GTVFWDYSYMPL

-350 VLAVVWIKIIY
+350 VLSVIWIKIIY
-361 PRMSALIEKLPV
+361 PRMSDLIEKLPV
-373 LAGQLITWAIVIVM
+373 LAGQLITWAIVILM

-399 RYKARET
+399 RYKARDT
-406 YPEPRNAVD
+406 HPEPANVVD
-415 AFLDNAY
+415 AFLDETY

-432 NMVRTGGTQQGGLAG
+432 NMIRTGETEEGGLIG

-452 LEAAIE
+452 LEAV
-458 GLGAAE
+458 AEEIQERAGE

>member
-1 MKGADFSMPGVPS
+1 MLSVPS

-22 LAYSFMGWLV
+22 LAYSFLGWVV

-59 VTFDLLIVVLPT
+59 VTFDLLIIVLPT
-71 LKGNHALAL
+71 LQGNHVLAL
-80 IATLVISAVV
+80 IATLVISSVV
-90 ESVFDWVTRLLSKKI
+90 DSVFDWVTRLLSKKI

-116 GSGGGILVSV
+116 GSGSGILVSI
-126 AIAAALYLVYLVIHP
+126 AIAAALYLVYLVVHP
-141 LLMTVAVVLP
+141 LLMTVQLILP
-151 GWLLKALVIAVMALL
+151 NLLLKIIVFAVAALM
-166 ALDFISIIVV
+166 ALDFISVIVV
-176 LRTGHITRF
+176 LRTGRTTRF
-185 ESEERTLSSRFAADI
+185 ESEQRSLSRRLAGDI
-200 SERVWGRLERAYPG
+200 SEHVWGRLQRAYPG
-214 IEHVSGEQTGGYTF
+214 IESISDEQAGGYVF
-228 AKGMCVDKL
+228 AKGLCIDKL

-318 TEIMF
+318 TEIVF
-323 GTVFWDYSAMPL
+323 GTVFWDYSYMPL

-350 VLAVVWIKIIY
+350 VLSVIWIKIIY
-361 PRMSALIEKLPV
+361 PRMSDLIEKLPV
-373 LAGQLITWAIVIVM
+373 LAGQLITWAIVILM

-399 RYKARET
+399 RYKARDT
-406 YPEPRNAVD
+406 HPEPANVVD
-415 AFLDNAY
+415 AFLDKTY

-432 NMVRTGGTQQGGLAG
+432 NMIRTGETEEGGLIG

-452 LEAAIE
+452 LEAV
-458 GLGAAE
+458 AEEIQERAGE